1 MPLIVVNKLG
11 EDGRGR
17 DHEFKI
23 VTNEFKIEHKVQNV
37 NIVTN
42 ENQQIMRM

>member
-1 MPLIVVNKLG
+1 MPLIVINKLG

-23 VTNEFKIEHKVQNV
+23 EHKVQNL

-42 ENQQIMRM
+42 ENQQIM